1 MKIRQ
6 ITAGITICILAFIMI
21 TLTYINKSGEEN
33 IPDMVWYNEEI
44 TKIEEELLQGATRE
58 AIEQAHGCIILFIE
72 DSDYQSRLNEYLI
85 DGSMILDLCRKEENL
100 YREGGIEND
109 AAESVYVGK
118 AVWQIKK
125 ERYHM
130 LRGRLQ
136 RIVIAS
142 GIVLLAVS
150 YGLLLILY
158 LNYIKPFRELQ
169 EFTTQIAKGNL
180 ELPLPIRRNN
190 FFGALQRV
198 LI

>member
-1 MKIRQ
+1 
-6 ITAGITICILAFIMI
+6 
-21 TLTYINKSGEEN
+21 
-33 IPDMVWYNEEI
+33 
-44 TKIEEELLQGATRE
+44 
-58 AIEQAHGCIILFIE
+58 
-72 DSDYQSRLNEYLI
+72 
-85 DGSMILDLCRKEENL
+85 MILDLCRKEENL

-190 FFGALQRV
+190 FFGAFTESFDLMREELKQARESEYQANISKKE
-198 LI
+198 LIAELSHDIKTPVATIKATW